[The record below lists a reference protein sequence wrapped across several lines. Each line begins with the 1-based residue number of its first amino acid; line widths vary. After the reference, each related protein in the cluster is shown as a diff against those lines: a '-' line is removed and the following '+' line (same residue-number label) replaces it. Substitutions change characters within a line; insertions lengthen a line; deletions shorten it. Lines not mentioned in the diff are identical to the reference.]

1 MSTTISSVQ
10 SNFIDA
16 ARILALS
23 LVCTL
28 AACATTIPDTDLEA
42 PEVRL
47 TISGAGI
54 GRQEMSNPP
63 RAEWTGP
70 GGVQLFDLEPGVRYN
85 FTLSVSDEGGA
96 ARAHL
101 RMPDDVIVSGLAPA
115 EVEET
120 TSGVS
125 RSLTLFG
132 DRSSPTTGLVISGTL
147 VPPRNTSFEFQAE
160 GDDFG
165 GTAGRT
171 NQRFLSVNVF
181 VGDG

>member
-1 MSTTISSVQ
+1 MTTIRSFPLSP
-10 SNFIDA
+10 IHA
-16 ARILALS
+16 ARLSALALA
-23 LVCTL
+23 CTL
-28 AACATTIPDTDLEA
+28 AACATTIPETDTEA

-47 TISGAGI
+47 TISGPGL

-63 RAEWTGP
+63 RAAWTGP
-70 GGVQLFDLEPGVRYN
+70 GGVQLFDLQPNVRYN
-85 FTLSVSDEGGA
+85 FILSVGDEGGA

-101 RMPDDVIVSGLAPA
+101 RMPDDVVVTDLAPTD
-115 EVEET
+115 VEET

-147 VPPRNTSFEFQAE
+147 TAPRNTSFEFQAE

-165 GTAGRT
+165 GVAGRT